1 MPCFSF
7 GHFQR
12 VVWASDNRLGQRGAA
27 VPGPAVWSTH
37 LPRVISQSRLR
48 FWIPPI
54 FQHLSPWTSD
64 ISQTPQQAS
73 FPLLLGAPSW
83 HVCLWGVAC
92 LCWGSTVCLLLTVI
106 CRRLPVASV
115 PPGWLGSRTED
126 GAQDLGYRV
135 PLGFPAFGSAPRSD
149 LPLQDP
155 SLQLLRGFRDIPGKS
170 LAISSSS
177 ARSVKL

>member
-12 VVWASDNRLGQRGAA
+12 IVWASDNRLGQREA
-27 VPGPAVWSTH
+27 AVWSTH
-37 LPRVISQSRLR
+37 LPRVISQSLLR

-73 FPLLLGAPSW
+73 FPLLLGAPFW

-106 CRRLPVASV
+106 CHRLPVASV
-115 PPGWLGSRTED
+115 LPGWLGSRTED

-135 PLGFPAFGSAPRSD
+135 PLGFPAFGSAPHSD

-155 SLQLLRGFRDIPGKS
+155 SLQLLRGFRDGYTRKEPCYQLI
-170 LAISSSS
+170 LT